1 VQSNDPESLRP
12 KSLLAS
18 RNSLEAL
25 ANVITQNPGC
35 EKNMLGKFKMLFFF
49 LRVDDDPETQKHALK
64 VIQAVSVSKDC
75 VNAIADAGALGNL
88 LMLCHS
94 LPSHHETIVETLL
107 ALATNPK
114 IVAEAILKGGVIY
127 LLDLFCTSENPAV
140 RIGAA
145 SIFSKMCADKL
156 HGPRVVIIM
165 SKFLPPIFHDAMR
178 ENAEASVHMY
188 ETNHENPELVWD
200 DDARQKVQ
208 SVIAEMKGDFF
219 KEQLAN
225 QNAKWDIPPN
235 FEVVYT
241 TVAGEVVVGGVY
253 LKLFTKQPGWSL
265 RNPKQFLVS
274 LFDKYFE
281 VAQGNPG
288 EHPITVIGDAIVLL
302 LSVQSQLPAYAAS
315 IGLVAKLFA
324 VMASRNEYI
333 LKTSCQI
340 SMLPP
345 FFFSFFSL

>member
-1 VQSNDPESLRP
+1 
-12 KSLLAS
+12 
-18 RNSLEAL
+18 
-25 ANVITQNPGC
+25 
-35 EKNMLGKFKMLFFF
+35 MLFFF
-49 LRVDDDPETQKHALK
+49 LRVDDDPETQKHALR

-75 VNAIADAGALGNL
+75 VNGIADAGALGNL

-127 LLDLFCTSENPAV
+127 LLDLFCTSQNPAV

-156 HGPRVVIIM
+156 HGPRVVIII

-208 SVIAEMKGDFF
+208 SVIAEMKTEFF
-219 KEQLAN
+219 KEQLTN
-225 QNAKWDIPPN
+225 PNAKWDIPNN

-253 LKLFTKQPGWSL
+253 LKLFIKQPGWSL
-265 RNPKQFLVS
+265 RNPKQFLVT

-281 VAQGNPG
+281 LAQGSPG
-288 EHPITVIGDAIVLL
+288 EHPIVTVGDAIVLL
-302 LSVQSQLPAYAAS
+302 LTVQSQLPAYTAS
-315 IGLVAKLFA
+315 IGLIAKLFS
-324 VMASRNEYI
+324 VMTSRNEFI
-333 LKTSCQI
+333 LKTACQI
-340 SMLPP
+340 GKLFFLS
-345 FFFSFFSL
+345 FFFLRNYSTKPLLSLS